1 MSEDPVVIVAAKRT
15 AIGTFGGGLSTV
27 EAPRLGQAVVEAILN
42 DAGVAAS
49 DVDEVIMGQVLA
61 AGSGQNPARQTST

>member
-27 EAPRLGQAVVEAILN
+27 EAPRLGQVVIS
-42 DAGVAAS
+42 GSKPAS
-49 DVDEVIMGQVLA
+49 RDTHNA
-61 AGSGQNPARQTST
+61 